1 MNSMINFAGLVT
13 ATLLAAAAAL
23 GLDWLLLCA
32 AFHLMRPAAV
42 RGVNDCT
49 ALIRGAKQ
57 TARAFAARR

>member
-1 MNSMINFAGLVT
+1 MNSMINFAGLLT

-23 GLDWLLLCA
+23 GLDWLLLRA

-42 RGVNDCT
+42 RSVNDCT
-49 ALIRGAKQ
+49 ALVRGAKQ